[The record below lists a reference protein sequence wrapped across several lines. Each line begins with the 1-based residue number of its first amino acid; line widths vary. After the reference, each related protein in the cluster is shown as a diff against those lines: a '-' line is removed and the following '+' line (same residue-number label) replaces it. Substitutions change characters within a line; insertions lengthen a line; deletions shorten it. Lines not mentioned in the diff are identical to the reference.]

1 MRSRLRPACFV
12 LSSLLFAPQSYSQEL
27 GLKLKLQTELIPY
40 SIGDEEETPL
50 FLEADRAQ
58 GHQGREVEAEGTVRL
73 RRRGEAVFAD
83 YLRYSFPDESVSARG
98 KVRFERHGNVIEG
111 EGLAYNLRDGTG
123 SFEKPSYYLL
133 DLDAH
138 GTAERMVAES
148 RTKFRVEKAT
158 YTNCEV
164 GDDDWFLRVDKL
176 ELDRTRDL
184 GVARNATVVFKGVPL
199 LYSPYL
205 DFSLSGSRKSGLLAP
220 SIGQTAQS
228 GFEYTQPYY
237 WNIAPERDATIAPR
251 FLSRRGVLL
260 NTELRYLEPSFSG
273 EWRSEWLP
281 NDRIRDDDRYG
292 YSVQHRH
299 GFGYGLSGTVN
310 YQAVSDDFYF
320 TDLSDKIAVT
330 SITNLPQEAALSYD
344 GGWWNLNAR
353 VQEFQ
358 TLQDPLAPVVPPYER
373 QPQITLFADRQATS
387 YLGLNVVGEL
397 VQFRHPTLL
406 NGRRDTLYP
415 SVSVPLETSFFYF
428 TPKAGY
434 HYTRYSFDDDL
445 QQPEVRQ
452 LPIYSLDSAVTFER
466 DASFFG
472 KAYLQ
477 TLEPRLYYV
486 YIPFEAQDQLPNFD
500 TAVADFNLAQIF
512 TENQF
517 TGGDRIN
524 DANQLTAGI
533 TTRLVNPANGSEQ
546 LRVIF
551 AQRYYFSDQQVTL
564 NTGPRSTDRSD
575 LLAAVG
581 GAIAPQLSADTA
593 LQYNTSADQFERA
606 NLTLRYRPEGGK
618 VLNFGYRFTRDSL
631 EQLDLSTQWPLSQK
645 WSALGR
651 WSYSLPESQLLEGL
665 AGLEYN
671 AGCWAARLV
680 AHRFVS
686 GVDEYVTSFFLQLE
700 LTGVSRIGPN
710 PLDVLRQNISGYQSG
725 MKPASERNAFPGY

>member
-1 MRSRLRPACFV
+1 MRLRLRPACFA
-12 LSSLLFAPQSYSQEL
+12 LSSLLLTGQAHSEEL
-27 GLKLKLQTELIPY
+27 GLKLKLQRELIPY

-50 FLEADRAQ
+50 FLEADRVQ
-58 GHQGREVEAEGTVRL
+58 GHQGRELEAEGAVRL
-73 RRRGEAVFAD
+73 RRRGEAFFGD
-83 YLRYSFPDESVSARG
+83 YMRYSFPDESVSARG
-98 KVRFERHGNVIEG
+98 KVRFERQGNVLEG
-111 EGLAYNLRDGTG
+111 ESLSYNLQDGTG
-123 SFEKPSYYLL
+123 VFERPTYYLI
-133 DLDAH
+133 DVDAH

-148 RTKFRVEKAT
+148 RTRFRVEKAT

-164 GDDDWFLRVDKL
+164 GDDDWFLRVDRL

-237 WNIAPERDATIAPR
+237 WNIAPNRDATIAPR

-260 NTELRYLEPSFSG
+260 NTEIRYLEPDFSG
-273 EWRSEWLP
+273 ELRSEWLP
-281 NDRIRDDDRYG
+281 SDRVRNQNRYG

-299 GFGYGLSGTVN
+299 DIGHGLSGNVN

-330 SITNLPQEAALSYD
+330 SITNLPQEATLSYD
-344 GGWWNLNAR
+344 GGWWNMNAR

-358 TLQDPLAPVVPPYER
+358 TLQDPLAPVDPPYER
-373 QPQITLFADRQATS
+373 QPQITMFADRQPTS

-397 VQFRHPTLL
+397 VQFRHPTKI

-415 SVSVPLETSFFYF
+415 SLSVPLETSFFYI

-434 HYTRYSFDDDL
+434 HYTRYEFVDDA
-445 QQPEVRQ
+445 QPPEVRT
-452 LPIYSLDSAVTFER
+452 LPIYSLDSALTLER
-466 DASFFG
+466 ESNFFG
-472 KAYLQ
+472 RAYVQ

-486 YIPFEAQDQLPNFD
+486 YIPFRDQDQLPNFD

-517 TGGDRIN
+517 SGGDRIN

-533 TTRLVNPANGSEQ
+533 SSRFIRPADGAEQ

-564 NTGPRSTDRSD
+564 NTAPRSLDRSD
-575 LLAAVG
+575 LLAAVS
-581 GAIAPQLSADTA
+581 GAITSSLSTEAA
-593 LQYNTSADQFERA
+593 LQFNTSADQFERT
-606 NLTLRYRPEGGK
+606 NLALRYRPEAGK
-618 VLNFGYRFTRDSL
+618 VMNLGYRFTRGSL
-631 EQLDLSTQWPLSQK
+631 EQIDLSAQWPLSQK
-645 WSALGR
+645 WTALGR
-651 WSYSLPESQLLEGL
+651 WSHSIPESELLEGL

-671 AGCWAARLV
+671 AGCWAARFV

-686 GVDEYVTSFFLQLE
+686 GVEDYVTSFFLQLE

-725 MKPASERNAFPGY
+725 LKPASDRNAFPGY

>member
-1 MRSRLRPACFV
+1 MRSHLRPACFV
-12 LSSLLFAPQSYSQEL
+12 LSSLLLVPQAHSQEL

-40 SIGDEEETPL
+40 SIGDEEHTPL
-50 FLEADRAQ
+50 FMEADRVQ
-58 GHQGREVEAEGTVRL
+58 GHQQRELEAEGAVRL

-83 YLRYSFPDESVSARG
+83 YLRYSFTEESVSARG
-98 KVRFERHGNVIEG
+98 SVRFERQGNVIEG
-111 EGLAYNLRDGTG
+111 DSLTYSLRDATGT
-123 SFEKPSYYLL
+123 FEKPTYYLL

-148 RTKFRVEKAT
+148 RTKYRVEKAT

-164 GDDDWFLRVDKL
+164 GDDDWFLRVDRL
-176 ELDRTRDL
+176 ELDRARDL
-184 GVARNATVVFKGVPL
+184 GVARDATVVFKGVPL

-237 WNIAPERDATIAPR
+237 WNIAPNRDATIAPR
-251 FLSRRGVLL
+251 VLSRRGVLL
-260 NTELRYLEPSFSG
+260 NTEFRYLEPSFSG

-281 NDRIRDDDRYG
+281 NDRIRDDNRYG
-292 YSVQHRH
+292 YSLQHRQNL
-299 GFGYGLSGTVN
+299 GYGFSGNVN

-330 SITNLPQEAALSYD
+330 SITNLPQEAMLSYD
-344 GGWWNLNAR
+344 GGWWNANAR

-358 TLQDPLAPVVPPYER
+358 TLQDPLAPVIPPYER
-373 QPQITLFADRQATS
+373 QPQITLYADRQATS
-387 YLGLNVVGEL
+387 YLGFNVVGEL
-397 VQFRHPTLL
+397 VSFRHPTRP
-406 NGRRDTLYP
+406 NGRRDILYP
-415 SVSVPLETSFFYF
+415 SVSFPLETSFFYI

-434 HYTRYSFDDDL
+434 HYTRYAFADDV
-445 QQPEVRQ
+445 QPAEVRA
-452 LPIYSLDSAVTFER
+452 LPIYSLDSAITFER
-466 DASFFG
+466 DSRFFG
-472 KAYLQ
+472 RDYVQ

-486 YIPFEAQDQLPNFD
+486 YIPFRQQDQLPNFD

-524 DANQLTAGI
+524 DASQLTAGI
-533 TTRLVNPANGSEQ
+533 SSRLVNPTDGAEL

-564 NTGPRSTDRSD
+564 NTAPRSADRSD
-575 LLAAVG
+575 LLAGLSGAV
-581 GAIAPQLSADTA
+581 APGLSAEVA
-593 LQYNTSADQFERA
+593 LQFNTSADQFERTNVA
-606 NLTLRYRPEGGK
+606 LRYRPDVGK
-618 VLNFGYRFTRDSL
+618 VMNFGYRFTRDSL
-631 EQLDLSTQWPLSQK
+631 EQLDVSAQWPLSQK
-645 WSALGR
+645 WTALGR
-651 WSYSLPESQLLEGL
+651 WSHSLPESELLEGL

-671 AGCWAARLV
+671 AGCWAARFV

-686 GVDEYVTSFFLQLE
+686 GVEDYVTSFFLQLE

-725 MKPASERNAFPGY
+725 LKPASERNAFPGY

>member
-1 MRSRLRPACFV
+1 MRSHLCPACFV
-12 LSSLLFAPQSYSQEL
+12 LSSLLLMGQAHSQEL
-27 GLKLKLQTELIPY
+27 GLKLKLQRELIPH
-40 SIGDEEETPL
+40 SIGDDEETPL
-50 FLEADRAQ
+50 FIEADRVQ
-58 GHQGREVEAEGTVRL
+58 GHQSREMEAEGAVRL

-98 KVRFERHGNVIEG
+98 KVRFERQGNVVEG
-111 EGLAYNLRDGTG
+111 ESLAYNLKDGTG
-123 SFEKPSYYLL
+123 IFEKPTYYLL

-148 RTKFRVEKAT
+148 RTRYRVEKAT

-164 GDDDWFLRVDKL
+164 GDDDWFLRVDRL

-237 WNIAPERDATIAPR
+237 WNIAPNRDATIAPR

-260 NTELRYLEPSFSG
+260 NTEFRYLEASFSG

-281 NDRIRDDDRYG
+281 SDRVRDENRYG

-299 GFGYGLSGTVN
+299 SLGHGLSGNVN

-330 SITNLPQEAALSYD
+330 SITNLPQEASLSYD
-344 GGWWNLNAR
+344 GGWWNVNAR

-358 TLQDPLAPVVPPYER
+358 TLQDPLAPVDPPYER
-373 QPQITLFADRQATS
+373 QPQITLFADRQPTS

-397 VQFRHPTLL
+397 VQFRHPTKV

-415 SVSVPLETSFFYF
+415 SLSVPLETSFFYI

-434 HYTRYSFDDDL
+434 HYTRYEFADSA
-445 QQPEVRQ
+445 QAPEVRT

-466 DASFFG
+466 ESSFLG
-472 KAYLQ
+472 HAYRQ

-486 YIPFEAQDQLPNFD
+486 YIPFRDQDQLPNFD

-517 TGGDRIN
+517 SGGDRVN
-524 DANQLTAGI
+524 DANQLTAGVSSRFI
-533 TTRLVNPANGSEQ
+533 TAADGAEQ

-551 AQRYYFSDQQVTL
+551 AQRYYFNDQQVTL
-564 NTGPRSTDRSD
+564 NTAPRSFDRSD
-575 LLAAVG
+575 LLAAVR
-581 GAIAPQLSADTA
+581 GAITPSLSTEVA
-593 LQYNTSADQFERA
+593 LQFNSSADQFERTNVALHYRPDAGKVA
-606 NLTLRYRPEGGK
+606 NLS
-618 VLNFGYRFTRDSL
+618 YRFTRDSL
-631 EQLDLSTQWPLSQK
+631 EQVDLSSQWPLSQK
-645 WSALGR
+645 WTALGR
-651 WSYSLPESQLLEGL
+651 WSYSIPESELLEGL

-671 AGCWAARLV
+671 AGCWAARFV

-686 GVDEYVTSFFLQLE
+686 GVEDYVTSFFLQLE

-725 MKPASERNAFPGY
+725 LKPASDRNAFPGY